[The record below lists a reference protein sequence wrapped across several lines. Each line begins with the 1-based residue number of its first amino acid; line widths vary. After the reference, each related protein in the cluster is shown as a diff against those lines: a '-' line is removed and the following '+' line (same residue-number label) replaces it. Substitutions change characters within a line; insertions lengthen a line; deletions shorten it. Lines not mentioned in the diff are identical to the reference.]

1 MMIDIIQ
8 SLRDER
14 LRSKAIGLML
24 LITKKSYIQIK
35 YTLPAHLRHLRGID
49 EFKDL
54 VGEIDAKKIKYNH
67 KMRFLSSSAS
77 NEISISREY
86 IQSAFKLNSMF
97 SSGQAIYGIGSCF
110 AQNMVKAV
118 KLRWPNSN
126 ANAYSLSDHVNTPA
140 ANLQMLRYCFEE
152 EKRNDLLDN
161 AVNSLQIK
169 SDIDVDKLNSEM
181 LEMRQ
186 YIENAD
192 VVLCTFGSC
201 LDIRMSIDSG
211 EQSQIFP
218 RFLTGYGLQMPS
230 SSTLAKSGL
239 TLGIDNQAQV
249 LDDLCSAF
257 LYLSSKTKEAARIIA
272 TVSPIPIVNSLGL
285 KIKYCDSI
293 HEVDA
298 ICKGR
303 LRSSMHEALCKSSSE
318 KFNISLLLK

>member
-1 MMIDIIQ
+1 
-8 SLRDER
+8 
-14 LRSKAIGLML
+14 
-24 LITKKSYIQIK
+24 
-35 YTLPAHLRHLRGID
+35 
-49 EFKDL
+49 
-54 VGEIDAKKIKYNH
+54 
-67 KMRFLSSSAS
+67 
-77 NEISISREY
+77 
-86 IQSAFKLNSMF
+86 
-97 SSGQAIYGIGSCF
+97 
-110 AQNMVKAV
+110 
-118 KLRWPNSN
+118 
-126 ANAYSLSDHVNTPA
+126 
-140 ANLQMLRYCFEE
+140 MLRYCFEE
-152 EKRNDLLDN
+152 EKRNDILDN

-181 LEMRQ
+181 LEVRQ

-257 LYLSSKTKEAARIIA
+257 LYLSSKTKGFCKNNSYSF
-272 TVSPIPIVNSLGL
+272 TLIVNSLGL
-285 KIKYCDSI
+285 KIKHCDSI

-298 ICKGR
+298 IYEANCGHQCTKHYTN
-303 LRSSMHEALCKSSSE
+303 LRQKKVQYFPSFEIGKILIALSIFWNC
-318 KFNISLLLK
+318 L